1 MKSLECLVFY
11 FLVCENMPELMN
23 HWRELATDYGNSF
36 LEWIARFPVSLFR
49 GELFLLFVILIF
61 IVIYFRFKSGKQLF
75 TKLGNSFILLF
86 EMMFEKIYDFFI
98 EIIGEHQKYRVK
110 SFVIGMFFVILFSN
124 LMGTLLDF
132 VGIAFPGLEEWIIAP
147 TTDANFNI
155 AMAVSAVLLILYLQM
170 KHLGVGKFFYEY
182 VPLLGKGIITIEKGN
197 MSKWVYYPVWLIA
210 KLFDILIS
218 LFVGALDI
226 IGNFAKVIS
235 LSFRLTGNMMS
246 GTILLWM
253 LVVGLKGLTSTMTGF
268 EFPVLFPLLIVLQ
281 GVLVAVIQA
290 FVFAL
295 LTAIFIKVATE

>member
-1 MKSLECLVFY
+1 MV
-11 FLVCENMPELMN
+11 
-23 HWRELATDYGNSF
+23 
-36 LEWIARFPVSLFR
+36 
-49 GELFLLFVILIF
+49 
-61 IVIYFRFKSGKQLF
+61 
-75 TKLGNSFILLF
+75 
-86 EMMFEKIYDFFI
+86 FEKIYDFFI
-98 EIIGEHQKYRVK
+98 EIIGEGQKYWVK

-124 LMGTLLDF
+124 LMGTAIDA
-132 VGIAFPGLEEWIIAP
+132 IAISVPQLSEWIAAP

-155 AMAVSAVLLILYLQM
+155 AMAVISVLLVLYLQM
-170 KHLGVGKFFYEY
+170 RHLGVGKFFYEY

-246 GTILLWM
+246 GTILLGM
-253 LVVGLKGLTSTMTGF
+253 LVVGLKGLTSAMIGF

>member
-1 MKSLECLVFY
+1 MSELIQQLSTFCSTLSENLFLWFSQISLL
-11 FLVCENMPELMN
+11 
-23 HWRELATDYGNSF
+23 
-36 LEWIARFPVSLFR
+36 IFR
-49 GELFLLFVILIF
+49 GEIFLLVIILIF
-61 IVIYFRFKSGKQLF
+61 IFAYHRFKSGKQIF
-75 TKLGNSFILLF
+75 TKFWNNFILLF

-98 EIIGEHQKYRVK
+98 EIIGEHQKYWVK

-124 LMGTLLDF
+124 LMGTAIDA
-132 VGIAFPGLEEWIIAP
+132 IAISVPQLSEWIAAP

-155 AMAVSAVLLILYLQM
+155 AMAVISVLLVLYLQM
-170 KHLGVGKFFYEY
+170 RHLGVGKFFYEY

-197 MSKWVYYPVWLIA
+197 MSKWVYYLVWLIA

-246 GTILLWM
+246 GTILLGM
-253 LVVGLKGLTSTMTGF
+253 LVMGLKGLTSAMTGF

>member
-1 MKSLECLVFY
+1 MSELIQQLSTFCSTLSENLFLWFSQNSLL
-11 FLVCENMPELMN
+11 
-23 HWRELATDYGNSF
+23 
-36 LEWIARFPVSLFR
+36 IFR
-49 GELFLLFVILIF
+49 GEIFLLGIILIF
-61 IVIYFRFKSGKQLF
+61 ILAYHRFKSGKQIF
-75 TKLGNSFILLF
+75 TKFGNNFILLF
-86 EMMFEKIYDFFI
+86 ELMFEKIYDFFI
-98 EIIGEHQKYRVK
+98 EIIGEEQKYWVK

-124 LMGTLLDF
+124 LMGTAIDA
-132 VGIAFPGLEEWIIAP
+132 IAISVPQLSEWIAAP

-155 AMAVSAVLLILYLQM
+155 AMAVISVLLVLYLQM
-170 KHLGVGKFFYEY
+170 RHLGVGKFFYEY

-197 MSKWVYYPVWLIA
+197 MSKWVYYPVWFIA

-218 LFVGALDI
+218 LFVGVLDI

-246 GTILLWM
+246 GTILLGM
-253 LVVGLKGLTSTMTGF
+253 LVMGLKGLTSAMTGF

>member
-1 MKSLECLVFY
+1 MSELIQQLSTFCSTLSENLFLWFSQNSLL
-11 FLVCENMPELMN
+11 
-23 HWRELATDYGNSF
+23 
-36 LEWIARFPVSLFR
+36 IFR
-49 GELFLLFVILIF
+49 GEIFLLGIILIF
-61 IVIYFRFKSGKQLF
+61 ILAYHRFKSGKQIF
-75 TKLGNSFILLF
+75 TKFGNNFILLF
-86 EMMFEKIYDFFI
+86 ELMFEKIYDFFI
-98 EIIGEHQKYRVK
+98 EIIGEGQKYWVK

-124 LMGTLLDF
+124 LMGTAIDA
-132 VGIAFPGLEEWIIAP
+132 IAISVPQLSEWIAAP

-155 AMAVSAVLLILYLQM
+155 AMAVISVLLVLYLQM
-170 KHLGVGKFFYEY
+170 RYLGVGKFFYEY

-246 GTILLWM
+246 GTILLGM
-253 LVVGLKGLTSTMTGF
+253 LVMGLKGLTNAMTGF

>member
-1 MKSLECLVFY
+1 MSELIQQLSTFCSTLSENLFLWFYQNSLLI
-11 FLVCENMPELMN
+11 L
-23 HWRELATDYGNSF
+23 
-36 LEWIARFPVSLFR
+36 R
-49 GELFLLFVILIF
+49 GEIFLLGIILIF
-61 IVIYFRFKSGKQLF
+61 IFAYHRFKTGKQIF
-75 TKLGNSFILLF
+75 TKFWNNFILLF
-86 EMMFEKIYDFFI
+86 ELMFEKIYDFFI
-98 EIIGEHQKYRVK
+98 EIIGEGQKYWVK

-124 LMGTLLDF
+124 LIGTAIDA
-132 VGIAFPGLEEWIIAP
+132 IAISVPQLSEWIAAP

-155 AMAVSAVLLILYLQM
+155 AMAVISVLLVLYLQM
-170 KHLGVGKFFYEY
+170 RHLGVGKFFYEY

-246 GTILLWM
+246 GTILLGM
-253 LVVGLKGLTSTMTGF
+253 LVVGLKGLTSAMIGF

>member
-1 MKSLECLVFY
+1 MI
-11 FLVCENMPELMN
+11 
-23 HWRELATDYGNSF
+23 
-36 LEWIARFPVSLFR
+36 EWIDRIGNITSEYGTSFVQWLEHLPFDLLR
-49 GELFLLFVILIF
+49 GELFLFLLILLFVF
-61 IVIYFRFKSGKQLF
+61 FYHRFKSGKQLF
-75 TKLGNSFILLF
+75 TKFGNNFILLF
-86 EMMFEKIYDFFI
+86 ELMFEKIYDFFI
-98 EIIGEHQKYRVK
+98 EIIGEGQKYWVK

-124 LMGTLLDF
+124 LMGTAIDA
-132 VGIAFPGLEEWIIAP
+132 IAISVPQLSEWIAAP

-155 AMAVSAVLLILYLQM
+155 AMAVISVLLVLYLQM
-170 KHLGVGKFFYEY
+170 RHLGVGKFFYEY

-246 GTILLWM
+246 GTILLGM
-253 LVVGLKGLTSTMTGF
+253 LVVGLKGLTSAMTGF
-268 EFPVLFPLLIVLQ
+268 DFPVLFPLLIVLQ

>member
-1 MKSLECLVFY
+1 MSELIQQVTTFCSLLWENI
-11 FLVCENMPELMN
+11 FL
-23 HWRELATDYGNSF
+23 WISQNS
-36 LEWIARFPVSLFR
+36 LLILR
-49 GELFLLFVILIF
+49 GEIFLLGIILIF
-61 IVIYFRFKSGKQLF
+61 ILTYHRFKSWKQIL
-75 TKLGNSFILLF
+75 TKFWNNFILLF

-98 EIIGEHQKYRVK
+98 EIIGEHQKYWVK
-110 SFVIGMFFVILFSN
+110 SFVIWMFFVILFSN

-155 AMAVSAVLLILYLQM
+155 AMAIVSVLLILYLQM
-170 KHLGVGKFFYEY
+170 KHLWVGKFFYEY
-182 VPLLGKGIITIEKGN
+182 IPLFWKNIITIEKGT
-197 MSKWVYYPVWLIA
+197 MSKIVYYPLWLFT

-246 GTILLWM
+246 GTILLGM
-253 LVVGLKGLTSTMTGF
+253 LVMGLKALTSSMIWF
-268 EFPVLFPLLIVLQ
+268 EFPIIFPLIIILQ